1 MDGVFR
7 YYMDKYRDKEMG
19 VEFYTVPIL
28 DGSASIDNWF
38 NYMKKHGFSIYEN
51 WLLREF
57 WIMPTEVYQRW
68 RKRVSNGNS
77 NDRQLK

>member
-7 YYMDKYRDKEMG
+7 YYMRRYRDKEMG

-28 DGSASIDNWF
+28 DGSASIDCWF
-38 NYMKKHGFSIYEN
+38 KYMKKHGFSIYEN
-51 WLLREF
+51 WLLSEF